1 MWRPPLLDNAES
13 LIEEHTPGDVPGASW
28 WVLHGNAEPEVQ
40 IDLTLEDGGSPT
52 VHRLG
57 NVWAIEWVSIPQ
69 KAFLYRSDR
78 PEDSQPHKIRMIR
91 PSYLP
96 PAWVSG
102 RADRPSRQG
111 IGTARFPIAQ

>member
-1 MWRPPLLDNAES
+1 MWSPPLLPNAMS
-13 LIEEHTPGDVPGASW
+13 LIEEQTPGDVPGESW

-40 IDLTLEDGGSPT
+40 IDVTLEDGSSPR

-69 KAFLYRSDR
+69 SAFVYRSDR
-78 PEDSQPHKIRMIR
+78 PEGNQPDRIRMIR

-96 PAWVSG
+96 PAPYPDNHW
-102 RADRPSRQG
+102 
-111 IGTARFPIAQ
+111 

>member
-1 MWRPPLLDNAES
+1 
-13 LIEEHTPGDVPGASW
+13 
-28 WVLHGNAEPEVQ
+28 VQ
-40 IDLTLEDGGSPT
+40 IDLTLEDGSSPT

-57 NVWAIEWVSIPQ
+57 NFWAIEWVSIPQ